1 MTHISEIIENILVEW
16 AYRVH
21 DGMPNPKNA
30 QHIHELRESMEELN
44 LPNKVI
50 YEVIQNLI
58 NEEENPILKK
68 TIKYKTDDGEDKEG
82 TVGGILKKGENHPAY
97 KQARAMVDKDKP
109 EKKKK
114 KDKKVDFKSTDDYLG
129 SKDDEKSDKE
139 DKSDD
144 TKSNE
149 ELINQDHEITDSQ
162 LNMTKTKAKE
172 QATKKG
178 SKDVGAGTPASR
190 AGEAMV
196 HKGLRMLKEGK
207 SIEEIQKYFDELV
220 NSDDHI
226 LNSKEGKKWVKA
238 SISTLNRID
247 EEIGIDNIKN
257 ISWDTKV
264 GREAIG
270 VDSDLETSSDM
281 FVQTND
287 GSVMGLSLKKS
298 GAVFLANK
306 GWPKES
312 KKLLEDLK
320 PSMSEEAFNELEK
333 SMSIKSYNE
342 SLNKRYQ
349 TITEDMDSNSINEM
363 VDKLLKEDDK
373 LISKYF
379 GSGEK
384 REKYL
389 KILRDPKLLEDAK
402 NGTLSGDQKKVL
414 AKITAIY
421 DKDKYNHLREVDSEL
436 TANTFKTLN
445 KHPEA
450 QQAMKKHIVKSMH
463 IAETLGLNKKIT
475 EGGVDGFMTLYGIEP
490 DGAVLNE
497 EKLVDLF
504 GSKFASTLAE
514 VRNGTMTVDDLEEVI
529 MESIEMD
536 YETGNI
542 LFKHEN
548 ENKYPLFFM
557 KARTRGLGSSPTME
571 MAQTNLMAF
580 ALKFGT
586 FDSTKWPDDVQEKFK
601 DIISQETE

>member
-1 MTHISEIIENILVEW
+1 MVKCKTLQRGYNMTNISEIIEEILVEW

-58 NEEENPILKK
+58 NEQ
-68 TIKYKTDDGEDKEG
+68 DDEDKEVTFKHDG
-82 TVGGILKKGENHPAY
+82 ETRTITMKTARQYASDIKQGKGNDEKEAAVKAANLDSDDGSEP
-97 KQARAMVDKDKP
+97 KP
-109 EKKKK
+109 ETKPGMKIDPNPY
-114 KDKKVDFKSTDDYLG
+114 DKEDD
-129 SKDDEKSDKE
+129 KKSDKE

-172 QATKKG
+172 QAAKKG
-178 SKDVGAGTPASR
+178 SKDVGAGTPESR

-207 SIEEIQKYFDELV
+207 SVEEIQKYFDELV

-287 GSVMGLSLKKS
+287 GSVIGLSLKKS

-306 GWPKES
+306 GWAKES

-320 PSMSEEAFNELEK
+320 PSMSEEAYNELEK

-342 SLNKRYQ
+342 KLAEIYTSLD
-349 TITEDMDSNSINEM
+349 IFEIFLAD
-363 VDKLLKEDDK
+363 
-373 LISKYF
+373 LISK
-379 GSGEK
+379 
-384 REKYL
+384 
-389 KILRDPKLLEDAK
+389 
-402 NGTLSGDQKKVL
+402 
-414 AKITAIY
+414 
-421 DKDKYNHLREVDSEL
+421 
-436 TANTFKTLN
+436 
-445 KHPEA
+445 
-450 QQAMKKHIVKSMH
+450 
-463 IAETLGLNKKIT
+463 
-475 EGGVDGFMTLYGIEP
+475 
-490 DGAVLNE
+490 
-497 EKLVDLF
+497 
-504 GSKFASTLAE
+504 
-514 VRNGTMTVDDLEEVI
+514 
-529 MESIEMD
+529 
-536 YETGNI
+536 
-542 LFKHEN
+542 
-548 ENKYPLFFM
+548 
-557 KARTRGLGSSPTME
+557 
-571 MAQTNLMAF
+571 
-580 ALKFGT
+580 
-586 FDSTKWPDDVQEKFK
+586 
-601 DIISQETE
+601 

>member
-1 MTHISEIIENILVEW
+1 MKHISEIIEEILVEW

-21 DGMPNPKNA
+21 DGMPNPKNTL
-30 QHIHELRESMEELN
+30 HIQELRESMEGLN
-44 LPNKVI
+44 IPNDIIYKVI
-50 YEVIQNLI
+50 NNMI
-58 NEEENPILKK
+58 NEEDDWWGKLSSEEQEDYIKK
-68 TIKYKTDDGEDKEG
+68 HPRSKKAKEAKKKEKED
-82 TVGGILKKGENHPAY
+82 
-97 KQARAMVDKDKP
+97 DKP
-109 EKKKK
+109 T
-114 KDKKVDFKSTDDYLG
+114 DK
-129 SKDDEKSDKE
+129 
-139 DKSDD
+139 
-144 TKSNE
+144 N
-149 ELINQDHEITDSQ
+149 INQDHEITDSQ
-162 LNMTKTKAKE
+162 LMMTKTKAKE
-172 QATKKG
+172 QAAKKG
-178 SKDVGAGTPASR
+178 SKDVGAGTPESR

-196 HKGLRMLKEGK
+196 HKGLRMLQEGK
-207 SIEEIQKYFDELV
+207 SVEEIQKYFDELV

-247 EEIGIDNIKN
+247 KEIGIKNIKN
-257 ISWDTKV
+257 VSWDTKV

-270 VDSDLETSSDM
+270 VDPDLETSSDM
-281 FVQTND
+281 FIQTND
-287 GSVMGLSLKKS
+287 GSVIGLSLKKS

-306 GWPKES
+306 GWAKES

-320 PSMSEEAFNELEK
+320 PSMSEEAFSELEK

-349 TITEDMDSNSINEM
+349 TITKDMDSNSINKM

-389 KILRDPKLLEDAK
+389 EILRNPKLLEDTK

-436 TANTFKTLN
+436 TTNTFKTLN

-463 IAETLGLNKKIT
+463 ISETLGLNKEIT
-475 EGGVDGFMTLYGIEP
+475 EGGVSGFMTLYGIEP

-504 GSKFASTLAE
+504 GSKFGSVLAE
-514 VRNGTMTVDDLEEVI
+514 VRNGTMTIDDLEEVV
-529 MESIEMD
+529 MESIDMD

-548 ENKYPLFFM
+548 NKTYPLFFM
-557 KARTRGLGSSPTME
+557 KARTRGIGSSPTME

-580 ALKFGT
+580 ALKYGT
-586 FDSTKWPDDVQEKFK
+586 FNSTKWPEDVQEKFK
-601 DIISQETE
+601 DAIKEIPE